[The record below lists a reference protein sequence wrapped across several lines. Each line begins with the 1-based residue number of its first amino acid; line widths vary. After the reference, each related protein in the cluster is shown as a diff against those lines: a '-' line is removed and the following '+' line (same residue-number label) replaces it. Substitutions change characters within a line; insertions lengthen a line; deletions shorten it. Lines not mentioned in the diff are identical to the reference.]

1 MRRVAVCR
9 EPGHFTE
16 DRGAAGFRVL
26 ILLKHE
32 SRAPFTDHKTV
43 TVFIKRR
50 WCEFRSLVFGA
61 GGEKRVK
68 RRSVR
73 GGKLLRAARDH
84 EVCLTVAD
92 CFSSVPNRLASGSAG
107 GRCRNDAACDPEK
120 ETHIHG
126 RRMRH
131 HADIRGAVY
140 EIRVMLQQH
149 AAKLHD
155 TVQTSAAGAES
166 NTHTA

>member
-73 GGKLLRAARDH
+73 GGKLLR
-84 EVCLTVAD
+84 
-92 CFSSVPNRLASGSAG
+92 
-107 GRCRNDAACDPEK
+107 
-120 ETHIHG
+120 
-126 RRMRH
+126 RRPR
-131 HADIRGAVY
+131 
-140 EIRVMLQQH
+140 
-149 AAKLHD
+149 
-155 TVQTSAAGAES
+155 S
-166 NTHTA
+166 